1 MRSPNRL
8 HDRRGF
14 FKYMSADVA
23 RLVLTNRT
31 LRWSS
36 PILFNDPFD
45 VPRELSFGITADA
58 LVQALARRMVQLIE
72 NPPDDTTRLEPKL
85 RLIVETVKKG
95 ISAELRNEMFSG
107 LQDVASWH
115 RPEGKSMDEMRD
127 LWRTWLPDHR
137 ILCLTESASHAAMW
151 YHYADKYRGVV
162 LEFLCIDELDSAWL
176 AAQPVTYPEP
186 KPQIYTADGWA
197 EIMCLRQDLAVRSIL
212 HTATYTKSQDWRYE
226 SEWRLASFKR
236 PTDTGHFTDYKFD
249 RQELGAVYFGPMI
262 PAADRESLRLV
273 AGAFPIAKLWDVAI
287 GMNREFTFHALVS
300 DRADP

>member
-8 HDRRGF
+8 HDRQSF

-36 PILFNDPFD
+36 PTLFNDPFD
-45 VPRELSFGITADA
+45 VPRELSFGITPDA
-58 LVQALARRMVQLIE
+58 LVQALARKMVQLIE
-72 NPPDDTTRLEPKL
+72 NPPDDTTRLEPML
-85 RLIVETVKKG
+85 RVIIETVKKG
-95 ISAELRNEMFSG
+95 ISAESRNEMLSG
-107 LQDVASWH
+107 LRDVSSWH
-115 RPEGKSMDEMRD
+115 RPEGRSMDEMRD
-127 LWRTWLPDHR
+127 LWKSWLPDHR
-137 ILCLTESASHAAMW
+137 ILCLTESASHTAMW

-186 KPQIYTADGWA
+186 RPQIYTADGWA
-197 EIMCLRQDLAVRSIL
+197 EIMCLRQDLAVQSIL
-212 HTATYTKSQDWRYE
+212 HTATYTKSPDWRYE

-249 RQELGAVYFGPMI
+249 RQELGAVYLGPLI
-262 PAADRESLRLV
+262 PPEDRLSLRLA
-273 AGAFPIAKLWDVAI
+273 AGAFPSAKLWDVAI
-287 GMNREFTFHALVS
+287 GMNREFTFHAAL
-300 DRADP
+300 ADA